1 MILFLDACI
10 VIYWIE
16 GADPLRARLA
26 ARLHALREQAP
37 DATFAVSR
45 LSWLECMVKPLRD
58 SDEAL
63 ANEYRA
69 FFEAGQLKVIELTSP
84 VIERATMLR
93 ATHALKTPDA
103 LQAASA
109 LELGGRVPFLT
120 NDQAFR
126 KVPELRVEI
135 VA

>member
-1 MILFLDACI
+1 VILFLDACI

-16 GADPLRARLA
+16 ASDPLRARLKA
-26 ARLHALREQAP
+26 HFHALREQVP

-58 SDEAL
+58 NDEAL

-69 FFEAGQLKVIELTSP
+69 FFEAGQLKVIELTPS
-84 VIERATMLR
+84 VIERAASLR
-93 ATHALKTPDA
+93 ARYGLKTPDA
-103 LQAASA
+103 LQAACA
-109 LELGGRVPFLT
+109 LEPGGEVCFVT
-120 NDQAFR
+120 NDEGFR

-135 VA
+135 LA

>member
-1 MILFLDACI
+1 VILFLDACI

-16 GADPLRARLA
+16 ASDPLRTRLT

-58 SDEAL
+58 NDEAL

-69 FFEAGQLKVIELTSP
+69 FFEAGQLKVLELTPP
-84 VIERATMLR
+84 VIERAAMLR
-93 ATHALKTPDA
+93 AKHGLKTPDA
-103 LQAASA
+103 VQAACA
-109 LELGGRVPFLT
+109 LELGGEVLFVTSDAGFRRVP
-120 NDQAFR
+120 D
-126 KVPELRVEI
+126 LRVEI
-135 VA
+135 LA